1 MHLIHSIA
9 IGSQFY
15 HYNNKNTKEN
25 IKTQSI
31 VMVECLVYNK
41 PNPLI

>member
-1 MHLIHSIA
+1 MHLIDNIA
-9 IGSQFY
+9 IGSQLY
-15 HYNNKNTKEN
+15 YYNNKNTKEN

-41 PNPLI
+41 PNPII

>member
-1 MHLIHSIA
+1 MHLINSIA

-15 HYNNKNTKEN
+15 YYNNKNTKEN
-25 IKTQSI
+25 IKTKSK

-41 PNPLI
+41 PNPII